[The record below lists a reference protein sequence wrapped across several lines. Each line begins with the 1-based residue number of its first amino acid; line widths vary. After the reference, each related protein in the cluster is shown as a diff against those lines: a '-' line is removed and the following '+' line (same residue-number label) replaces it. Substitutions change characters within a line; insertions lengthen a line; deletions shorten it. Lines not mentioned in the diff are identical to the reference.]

1 MSLDPAVTFLLLLVI
16 GVVAGLLFDRFLGPG
31 WIKRQVS
38 GATPIMVTS
47 AIVGVAGSFV
57 GYHLAGLLSVAG
69 YGALVGAIIG
79 AIVLLYVWRLVK

>member
-1 MSLDPAVTFLLLLVI
+1 MSLDPTVTFLLLLVI

-38 GATPIMVTS
+38 GATPIMLTS

-57 GYHLAGLLSVAG
+57 GYHLAGLLSLTG

-79 AIVLLYVWRLVK
+79 AVVLLYAWRMVK